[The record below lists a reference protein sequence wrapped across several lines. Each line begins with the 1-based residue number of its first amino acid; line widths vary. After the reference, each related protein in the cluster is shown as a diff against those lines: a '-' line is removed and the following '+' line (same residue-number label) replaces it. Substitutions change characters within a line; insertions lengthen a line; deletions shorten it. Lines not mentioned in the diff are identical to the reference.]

1 MRESP
6 RLTAATDRNGKFSG
20 YYRCSLCAAEF
31 RPNPECLKEMASF
44 FTAHV
49 RLSHPAYDTTSKDI
63 VQPTERITKADKE
76 S

>member
-20 YYRCSLCAAEF
+20 YYRCSLCVAEF

-44 FTAHV
+44 FAAHV
-49 RLSHPAYDTTSKDI
+49 RLSHPAQKTTPEDVAQVTGEI
-63 VQPTERITKADKE
+63 AKE
-76 S
+76 EIEN